1 MLAMN
6 VIPDCRRRRT
16 SACALTFAL
25 LLTLCAPLAAE
36 PVPGWSRAKFDYVAQ
51 RQDLRQVLRD
61 FARAMRVQLD
71 LADDV
76 AGSVTGRFDMAPP
89 VLLDMLG
96 SFHQFVWHYDGA
108 VLYIGSSKPGAQK
121 MRLRARPADD
131 VASAA
136 ASNAAATATATAA
149 APATATATATAAV
162 AAAAPSSAPAAAAA
176 PLPKPLP
183 SWTVKL
189 EDGTLSKTFGRWAAE
204 AGWQLLWELPVDFR
218 IDANTRVEGD
228 FEQAVTAVAD
238 SLAGAETPMQ
248 VVLYRGNH
256 VIRVTS
262 KGNP

>member
-1 MLAMN
+1 MPALN
-6 VIPDCRRRRT
+6 VPSDRRSLRT
-16 SACALTFAL
+16 VACTL
-25 LLTLCAPLAAE
+25 LLALSLPLAAAPA
-36 PVPGWSRAKFDYVAQ
+36 PVWQRAKFDYVAQ

-71 LADDV
+71 LADEV
-76 AGSVTGRFDMAPP
+76 EGSVTGSFDMAPP

-108 VLYIGSSKPGAQK
+108 VLYVSSSKPGAPK
-121 MRLRARPADD
+121 MRLRPRPAE
-131 VASAA
+131 AA
-136 ASNAAATATATAA
+136 QAA
-149 APATATATATAAV
+149 APTASP
-162 AAAAPSSAPAAAAA
+162 AAAAPRPV
-176 PLPKPLP
+176 P
-183 SWTVKL
+183 SWLVKL
-189 EDGTLSKTFGRWAAE
+189 EDGTLSKTFARWARD
-204 AGWQLLWELPVDFR
+204 AGWQLLWEMPVDFR
-218 IDANTRVEGD
+218 IDANTRVEGE

>member
-6 VIPDCRRRRT
+6 VIPDCRRRT

-71 LADDV
+71 LGDDV

-108 VLYIGSSKPGAQK
+108 VLYVGSSKPGAQK

-131 VASAA
+131 VARAA
-136 ASNAAATATATAA
+136 ASIPAAAAATATAPAT
-149 APATATATATAAV
+149 APATTAPAAV
-162 AAAAPSSAPAAAAA
+162 AAAAAAA
-176 PLPKPLP
+176 PLPKPAP

>member
-1 MLAMN
+1 MSTFLDRVFMPAQN
-6 VIPDCRRRRT
+6 VPSDRRCLRAV
-16 SACALTFAL
+16 ACALLLAL
-25 LLTLCAPLAAE
+25 SMPLTAAPA
-36 PVPGWSRAKFDYVAQ
+36 PTWQRAKFDYVAQ

-71 LADDV
+71 LADEV
-76 AGSVTGRFDMAPP
+76 EGSVTGSFDMAPG

-108 VLYIGSSKPGAQK
+108 VLYISSSKPGAPK
-121 MRLRARPADD
+121 MRLRPKPAE
-131 VASAA
+131 VAQA
-136 ASNAAATATATAA
+136 ATAA
-149 APATATATATAAV
+149 APATATAAT
-162 AAAAPSSAPAAAAA
+162 
-176 PLPKPLP
+176 PKPVP

-189 EDGTLSKTFGRWAAE
+189 EDGTLSKTFARWARE
-204 AGWQLLWELPVDFR
+204 AGWQLLWEMPVDFR
-218 IDANTRVEGD
+218 IDANTRVEGE

-262 KGNP
+262 KGNQ

>member
-6 VIPDCRRRRT
+6 VIPDCRRRT

-71 LADDV
+71 LGDDV

-108 VLYIGSSKPGAQK
+108 VLYVGSSKPGAQK
-121 MRLRARPADD
+121 MRLRARQADD
-131 VASAA
+131 VARAA
-136 ASNAAATATATAA
+136 ASI
-149 APATATATATAAV
+149 PATAPAPSIAATPAPAAIATAAV
-162 AAAAPSSAPAAAAA
+162 PASAPAAAAA
-176 PLPKPLP
+176 PLPKPAP